1 VLLTTDDD
9 LEKVLTVP
17 SSAESARIGVDDSG
31 FRLKSAA
38 AGGEK
43 KRLWIL
49 LGVLAVVLVG
59 AGAWLIF
66 GRQGSDSP
74 ATARAVPIAVVP
86 TETPTPEPTVGLMSE
101 QELIERAREVAAAEI
116 TKQEQELRKRL
127 EEEFP
132 TPTPIPPTPT
142 PTDTPTPLPTDT
154 PTPVP
159 PTPTR
164 VPPTATP
171 IPPTATPSVRE
182 GDIVVPGPGVIPPV
196 MIYREPPR
204 YPPAAERMG
213 ATGLVAAE
221 ALVGIDGTVEEV
233 RITRVEG
240 RDFGFEAATEEAIYK
255 WRYKPATKNGIRV
268 RVWVTIRVPFRLQ

>member
-1 VLLTTDDD
+1 M
-9 LEKVLTVP
+9 
-17 SSAESARIGVDDSG
+17 
-31 FRLKSAA
+31 
-38 AGGEK
+38 
-43 KRLWIL
+43 L
-49 LGVLAVVLVG
+49 LGVLALVLVG
-59 AGAWLIF
+59 AGGWLIV

-74 ATARAVPIAVVP
+74 ASARAVPIAVVAA
-86 TETPTPEPTVGLMSE
+86 ETPTPEPTIGLMSE
-101 QELIERAREVAAAEI
+101 QELIDRAREVAAAEI
-116 TKQEQELRKRL
+116 TKQEEELRKRL

-142 PTDTPTPLPTDT
+142 PSDIPTPLPTDT

-171 IPPTATPSVRE
+171 IPPTPTPSVRE

-196 MIYREPPR
+196 VIYREPPR

-213 ATGLVAAE
+213 ATGVVAAE

-240 RDFGFEAATEEAIYK
+240 REFGFEQATEKAIYK
-255 WRYKPATKNGIRV
+255 WRYKPATKKGVRV